1 MVSREYVYN
10 SKRNNRNKQKEKQK
24 IFHLCVKRK
33 KQKPLGKIDDNF
45 VLKIY
50 YGLYRKKKQNKRK
63 NKMINYVKD
72 SEAIC
77 SNLVNSNTFE
87 NKMRI
92 FNKRLE
98 RQNKNKKTKQKQMK
112 MKL

>member
-50 YGLYRKKKQNKRK
+50 YGLYRKKKQKT
-63 NKMINYVKD
+63 KMKNYVKD

-98 RQNKNKKTKQKQMK
+98 RQNKIKTKKTKQKQMK

>member
-1 MVSREYVYN
+1 MVYIE
-10 SKRNNRNKQKEKQK
+10 KKQQKEKT
-24 IFHLCVKRK
+24 
-33 KQKPLGKIDDNF
+33 
-45 VLKIY
+45 
-50 YGLYRKKKQNKRK
+50 
-63 NKMINYVKD
+63 KMINYVKD

-98 RQNKNKKTKQKQMK
+98 RQNKIKKNKSK
-112 MKL
+112 

>member
-1 MVSREYVYN
+1 MVYIE
-10 SKRNNRNKQKEKQK
+10 KKQQKEKEK
-24 IFHLCVKRK
+24 T
-33 KQKPLGKIDDNF
+33 
-45 VLKIY
+45 
-50 YGLYRKKKQNKRK
+50 
-63 NKMINYVKD
+63 KMINYVKD

-98 RQNKNKKTKQKQMK
+98 RQNKTKTKQKQMK

>member
-1 MVSREYVYN
+1 MVYIE
-10 SKRNNRNKQKEKQK
+10 
-24 IFHLCVKRK
+24 
-33 KQKPLGKIDDNF
+33 
-45 VLKIY
+45 
-50 YGLYRKKKQNKRK
+50 K
-63 NKMINYVKD
+63 NKTKNKNDNYVKD

-98 RQNKNKKTKQKQMK
+98 RQNKIKKKQKQMK

>member
-1 MVSREYVYN
+1 MVYIE
-10 SKRNNRNKQKEKQK
+10 
-24 IFHLCVKRK
+24 
-33 KQKPLGKIDDNF
+33 
-45 VLKIY
+45 
-50 YGLYRKKKQNKRK
+50 KKKQNK
-63 NKMINYVKD
+63 NDNYVKD

-98 RQNKNKKTKQKQMK
+98 RQNKTKTK
-112 MKL
+112 

>member
-10 SKRNNRNKQKEKQK
+10 SKRNNRNKRKTKNIPPLRKE
-24 IFHLCVKRK
+24 K

-50 YGLYRKKKQNKRK
+50 YGLYRKKQQKEKT
-63 NKMINYVKD
+63 KMINYVKD

-98 RQNKNKKTKQKQMK
+98 RQNKIKKTKQKQMK